1 MSEITHLLPSTPL
14 RNALAP
20 SKFAL
25 ALSNVHNSMAPNPD
39 FNDSPRLRSSN
50 GPMSPESMQLTED
63 VTDEQLDRVVDRA
76 LRTGDVPRLIKAY
89 KPDARWLWGR
99 WRHTVLEQTWTPALV
114 AMSVALAVHFTVKGG
129 AAWLRVFASTGEI
142 DLGPGDPEH
151 NVVKQLKTLDT
162 MWTYLLTMTTF
173 VNSFFLSQAY
183 GLWLATKVNS
193 RKIQGR
199 LNDVLMLLATHAARD
214 GDGRYLPAAETLLA
228 DVARNVRTFHVF
240 FWVGMT
246 GKNTRQDRVKGMAPL
261 ALLRH
266 DRGLKALRR
275 RGALTERELETLLGP
290 GGPSAKGRYHV
301 VLEWIVTRCVDA
313 KRRGLLVGGA
323 GMETVLLDK
332 CCLLRATCASIGD
345 DMDAR
350 MPLACA
356 AAQFCAILARNS
368 ARNSLTT
375 RSVGPSQVRPPRP
388 DPRRLAPRPRAARA
402 LPAARPP
409 RRAAR
414 RDGDRLLPRLPRALE
429 VVPRPVRQR
438 RLAVGEPAGRLP
450 RHRDQQ
456 RQRALD
462 ERRAQAAVR
471 RGEVERRR
479 GGREW
484 SCVNRKLYWT
494 D

>member
-1 MSEITHLLPSTPL
+1 
-14 RNALAP
+14 
-20 SKFAL
+20 
-25 ALSNVHNSMAPNPD
+25 MAPNPD
-39 FNDSPRLRSSN
+39 DFDSPRLRAPN

-129 AAWLRVFASTGEI
+129 AAWLRVFAATGEI

-356 AAQFCAILARNS
+356 AAQFGAIMARNS
-368 ARNSLTT
+368 ARNSL
-375 RSVGPSQVRPPRP
+375 S
-388 DPRRLAPRPRAARA
+388 
-402 LPAARPP
+402 
-409 RRAAR
+409 
-414 RDGDRLLPRLPRALE
+414 
-429 VVPRPVRQR
+429 RPVRPR
-438 RLAVGEPAGRLP
+438 RYVHLVQILVDSLLVLAPLALYPRLGLLAAPLAGMATVFYRGFLELSKSF
-450 RHRDQQ
+450 
-456 RQRALD
+456 LD
-462 ERRAQAAVR
+462 PFGNDDSLSENLQVDCLVTEINNGSERWTNGA
-471 RGEVERRR
+471 
-479 GGREW
+479 
-484 SCVNRKLYWT
+484 RKLPF
-494 D
+494 DVVK

>member
-1 MSEITHLLPSTPL
+1 
-14 RNALAP
+14 
-20 SKFAL
+20 
-25 ALSNVHNSMAPNPD
+25 MAPNPD
-39 FNDSPRLRSSN
+39 DWDSPRLRASK

-142 DLGPGDPEH
+142 DLGPGDAEH
-151 NVVKQLKTLDT
+151 KIVKQLKTLDT

-332 CCLLRATCASIGD
+332 ACLLRATCASIGD

-356 AAQFCAILARNS
+356 AAQFGAIIPRNS
-368 ARNSLTT
+368 ARNSLRRVRRSARAGTSTSCRSSSTPSSSSRRSRSTRGSASSPRRSPGWRPSSTAASSSSRSRSSTRSATTT
-375 RSVGPSQVRPPRP
+375 RCRRTCRSTASSPRSTTAASAG
-388 DPRRLAPRPRAARA
+388 RTARA
-402 LPAARPP
+402 
-409 RRAAR
+409 
-414 RDGDRLLPRLPRALE
+414 
-429 VVPRPVRQR
+429 
-438 RLAVGEPAGRLP
+438 
-450 RHRDQQ
+450 
-456 RQRALD
+456 
-462 ERRAQAAVR
+462 
-471 RGEVERRR
+471 
-479 GGREW
+479 
-484 SCVNRKLYWT
+484 SCRSTW
-494 D
+494 

>member
-1 MSEITHLLPSTPL
+1 
-14 RNALAP
+14 
-20 SKFAL
+20 
-25 ALSNVHNSMAPNPD
+25 MAPNPD

-129 AAWLRVFASTGEI
+129 AAWLRVFAATGEI

-151 NVVKQLKTLDT
+151 TVVKQLKTLDT

-356 AAQFCAILARNS
+356 AAQFCGILARNS
-368 ARNSLTT
+368 ARNS
-375 RSVGPSQVRPPRP
+375 PS
-388 DPRRLAPRPRAARA
+388 
-402 LPAARPP
+402 
-409 RRAAR
+409 
-414 RDGDRLLPRLPRALE
+414 
-429 VVPRPVRQR
+429 RPVRPR
-438 RLAVGEPAGRLP
+438 RYVHLVQILVDSLLVLAPLALYPRLGLLAAPLAGMATVFYRGFLELSKSF
-450 RHRDQQ
+450 
-456 RQRALD
+456 LD
-462 ERRAQAAVR
+462 PFGNDDSLSENLQVDCLVTEINNGSERWTNGA
-471 RGEVERRR
+471 
-479 GGREW
+479 
-484 SCVNRKLYWT
+484 RKLPF
-494 D
+494 DVVK

>member
-1 MSEITHLLPSTPL
+1 
-14 RNALAP
+14 
-20 SKFAL
+20 
-25 ALSNVHNSMAPNPD
+25 MAPNPD
-39 FNDSPRLRSSN
+39 DFDSPRLRASN

-356 AAQFCAILARNS
+356 AAQFGAILSRNS
-368 ARNSLTT
+368 ARNS
-375 RSVGPSQVRPPRP
+375 PS
-388 DPRRLAPRPRAARA
+388 
-402 LPAARPP
+402 
-409 RRAAR
+409 
-414 RDGDRLLPRLPRALE
+414 
-429 VVPRPVRQR
+429 RPVRPR
-438 RLAVGEPAGRLP
+438 RYVHLVQILVDSLLVLAPLALYPRLGLLAAPLAGMATVFYRGFLELSKSF
-450 RHRDQQ
+450 
-456 RQRALD
+456 LD
-462 ERRAQAAVR
+462 PFGNDDSLSENLQVDCLVTEINNGSERWTNGA
-471 RGEVERRR
+471 
-479 GGREW
+479 
-484 SCVNRKLYWT
+484 RKLPF
-494 D
+494 DVVK

>member
-1 MSEITHLLPSTPL
+1 MNRATRSVSEITHLLPSSAL

-129 AAWLRVFASTGEI
+129 AAWLRVFAATGEI

-151 NVVKQLKTLDT
+151 TVVKQLKTLDT

-356 AAQFCAILARNS
+356 AAQFCAIIPRTPARNS
-368 ARNSLTT
+368 
-375 RSVGPSQVRPPRP
+375 PS
-388 DPRRLAPRPRAARA
+388 
-402 LPAARPP
+402 
-409 RRAAR
+409 
-414 RDGDRLLPRLPRALE
+414 
-429 VVPRPVRQR
+429 RPVRPR
-438 RLAVGEPAGRLP
+438 RYVHLVQILVDSLLVLAPLALYPRLGLLAAPLAGMATVFYRGFLELSKSF
-450 RHRDQQ
+450 
-456 RQRALD
+456 LD
-462 ERRAQAAVR
+462 PFGNDDSLSENLQVDCLVTEINNGSERWTNGA
-471 RGEVERRR
+471 
-479 GGREW
+479 
-484 SCVNRKLYWT
+484 RKLPF
-494 D
+494 DVVK

>member
-1 MSEITHLLPSTPL
+1 MSEIAHVLPSFAL

-25 ALSNVHNSMAPNPD
+25 ALSNVRKPMAPDPED
-39 FNDSPRLRSSN
+39 FDSPRLRASK
-50 GPMSPESMQLTED
+50 GPMSPESMHLTED

-129 AAWLRVFASTGEI
+129 AAWLRVFAATGEI

-275 RGALTERELETLLGP
+275 RGALTERELDTLLGP

-368 ARNSLTT
+368 ARNS
-375 RSVGPSQVRPPRP
+375 PS
-388 DPRRLAPRPRAARA
+388 
-402 LPAARPP
+402 
-409 RRAAR
+409 
-414 RDGDRLLPRLPRALE
+414 
-429 VVPRPVRQR
+429 RPVRPR
-438 RLAVGEPAGRLP
+438 RYVHLVQILVDSLLVLAPLALYPRLGLLAAPLAGMATVFYRGFLELSKSF
-450 RHRDQQ
+450 
-456 RQRALD
+456 LD
-462 ERRAQAAVR
+462 PFGNDDSLSENLQVDCLVTEINNGSERWTNGA
-471 RGEVERRR
+471 
-479 GGREW
+479 
-484 SCVNRKLYWT
+484 RKLPF
-494 D
+494 DVVK

>member
-1 MSEITHLLPSTPL
+1 
-14 RNALAP
+14 
-20 SKFAL
+20 
-25 ALSNVHNSMAPNPD
+25 MAPNPD
-39 FNDSPRLRSSN
+39 DFDSPRLRASN

-129 AAWLRVFASTGEI
+129 AAWLRVFAATGEI

-332 CCLLRATCASIGD
+332 ACLLRATCASIGD

-368 ARNSLTT
+368 ARHSARNS
-375 RSVGPSQVRPPRP
+375 PS
-388 DPRRLAPRPRAARA
+388 
-402 LPAARPP
+402 
-409 RRAAR
+409 
-414 RDGDRLLPRLPRALE
+414 
-429 VVPRPVRQR
+429 RPVRPR
-438 RLAVGEPAGRLP
+438 RYVHLVQILVDSLLVLAPLALYPRLGLLAAPLAGMATVFYRGFLELSKSF
-450 RHRDQQ
+450 
-456 RQRALD
+456 LD
-462 ERRAQAAVR
+462 PFGNDDSLSENLQVDCLVTEINNGSERWTNGA
-471 RGEVERRR
+471 
-479 GGREW
+479 
-484 SCVNRKLYWT
+484 RKLPF
-494 D
+494 DVVK

>member
-1 MSEITHLLPSTPL
+1 MSEITHLLPSSAL

-129 AAWLRVFASTGEI
+129 AAWLRVFAATGEI

-275 RGALTERELETLLGP
+275 RGALTERELDTLLGP

-350 MPLACA
+350 MPLAYVHLV
-356 AAQFCAILARNS
+356 QILVD
-368 ARNSLTT
+368 SLL
-375 RSVGPSQVRPPRP
+375 V
-388 DPRRLAPRPRAARA
+388 LAPLA
-402 LPAARPP
+402 LY
-409 RRAAR
+409 
-414 RDGDRLLPRLPRALE
+414 PRLGLLAAPLAGMATVFYRGFLE
-429 VVPRPVRQR
+429 
-438 RLAVGEPAGRLP
+438 LSKSF
-450 RHRDQQ
+450 
-456 RQRALD
+456 LD
-462 ERRAQAAVR
+462 PFGNDDSLSENLQVDCLVTEINNGSERWTNGA
-471 RGEVERRR
+471 
-479 GGREW
+479 
-484 SCVNRKLYWT
+484 RKLPF
-494 D
+494 DVVK

>member
-1 MSEITHLLPSTPL
+1 
-14 RNALAP
+14 
-20 SKFAL
+20 
-25 ALSNVHNSMAPNPD
+25 MAPNPD

-142 DLGPGDPEH
+142 DLGPGDAEH
-151 NVVKQLKTLDT
+151 KIVKQLKTLDT

-356 AAQFCAILARNS
+356 AAQFCAIIPRNS
-368 ARNSLTT
+368 ARNSL
-375 RSVGPSQVRPPRP
+375 S
-388 DPRRLAPRPRAARA
+388 
-402 LPAARPP
+402 
-409 RRAAR
+409 
-414 RDGDRLLPRLPRALE
+414 
-429 VVPRPVRQR
+429 RPVRPR
-438 RLAVGEPAGRLP
+438 RYVHLVQILVDSLLVLAPLALYPRLGLLAAPLAGMATVFYRGFLELSKSF
-450 RHRDQQ
+450 
-456 RQRALD
+456 LD
-462 ERRAQAAVR
+462 PFGNDDSLSENLQVDCLVTEINNGSERWTNGA
-471 RGEVERRR
+471 
-479 GGREW
+479 
-484 SCVNRKLYWT
+484 RKLPF
-494 D
+494 DVVK

>member
-1 MSEITHLLPSTPL
+1 MSEITHLLPSSPL
-14 RNALAP
+14 RNALAL
-20 SKFAL
+20 SKLAL

-129 AAWLRVFASTGEI
+129 AAWLRVFAATGEI

-356 AAQFCAILARNS
+356 AAQFCGILARNS
-368 ARNSLTT
+368 ARNSLS
-375 RSVGPSQVRPPRP
+375 RLSVRP
-388 DPRRLAPRPRAARA
+388 RRYVHLVQILVDSLLVLAPLA
-402 LPAARPP
+402 LY
-409 RRAAR
+409 
-414 RDGDRLLPRLPRALE
+414 PRLGLLAAPLAGMATVFYRGFLE
-429 VVPRPVRQR
+429 
-438 RLAVGEPAGRLP
+438 LSKSF
-450 RHRDQQ
+450 
-456 RQRALD
+456 LD
-462 ERRAQAAVR
+462 PFGNDDSLSENLQVDCLVTEINNGSERWTNGA
-471 RGEVERRR
+471 
-479 GGREW
+479 
-484 SCVNRKLYWT
+484 RKLPF
-494 D
+494 DVVK

>member
-142 DLGPGDPEH
+142 DLGPGDAEH
-151 NVVKQLKTLDT
+151 KIVKQLKTLDT

-356 AAQFCAILARNS
+356 AAQFCAIIPRNS
-368 ARNSLTT
+368 ARNSL
-375 RSVGPSQVRPPRP
+375 RCVLRPSQVRPPRA

-462 ERRAQAAVR
+462 ERRAQTAVR
-471 RGEVERRR
+471 RGEVESRR
-479 GGREW
+479 GVGVVV
-484 SCVNRKLYWT
+484 CTLYWGGEFI
-494 D
+494 

>member
-1 MSEITHLLPSTPL
+1 MSYATLQQLIDRYGARMLVGLSDRGE
-14 RNALAP
+14 LA
-20 SKFAL
+20 
-25 ALSNVHNSMAPNPD
+25 
-39 FNDSPRLRSSN
+39 
-50 GPMSPESMQLTED
+50 
-63 VTDEQLDRVVDRA
+63 
-76 LRTGDVPRLIKAY
+76 
-89 KPDARWLWGR
+89 
-99 WRHTVLEQTWTPALV
+99 
-114 AMSVALAVHFTVKGG
+114 
-129 AAWLRVFASTGEI
+129 TGEI

-356 AAQFCAILARNS
+356 AAQFCAIFSARNS
-368 ARNSLTT
+368 ARNSL
-375 RSVGPSQVRPPRP
+375 S
-388 DPRRLAPRPRAARA
+388 
-402 LPAARPP
+402 
-409 RRAAR
+409 
-414 RDGDRLLPRLPRALE
+414 
-429 VVPRPVRQR
+429 RPVRPR
-438 RLAVGEPAGRLP
+438 RYVHLVQILVDSLLVLAPLALYPRLGLLAAPLAGMATVFYRGFLELSKSF
-450 RHRDQQ
+450 
-456 RQRALD
+456 LD
-462 ERRAQAAVR
+462 PFGNDDSLSENLQVDCLVTEINNGSERWTNGA
-471 RGEVERRR
+471 
-479 GGREW
+479 
-484 SCVNRKLYWT
+484 RKLPF
-494 D
+494 DVVK

>member
-1 MSEITHLLPSTPL
+1 MSEITHLLPSSPL

-129 AAWLRVFASTGEI
+129 AAWLRVFAATGEI

-332 CCLLRATCASIGD
+332 ACLLRATCASIGD

-356 AAQFCAILARNS
+356 AAQFCAIMARNS
-368 ARNSLTT
+368 ARNSLS
-375 RSVGPSQVRPPRP
+375 RSSVRP
-388 DPRRLAPRPRAARA
+388 RRYVHLVQILVDSLLVLAPLA
-402 LPAARPP
+402 LY
-409 RRAAR
+409 
-414 RDGDRLLPRLPRALE
+414 PRLGLLAAPLAGMATVFYRGFLE
-429 VVPRPVRQR
+429 
-438 RLAVGEPAGRLP
+438 LSKSF
-450 RHRDQQ
+450 
-456 RQRALD
+456 LD
-462 ERRAQAAVR
+462 PFGNDDSLSENLQVDCLVTEINNGSERWTNGA
-471 RGEVERRR
+471 
-479 GGREW
+479 
-484 SCVNRKLYWT
+484 RKLPF
-494 D
+494 DVVK